1 MKKTLEEL
9 QNEYAGREDELL
21 ELLYGMVAAREK
33 MLIETEN
40 VMIALVTAQCNFR
53 GKVSHLHDKAYELEH
68 KITEVTGD
76 FGETDDIM
84 EVAEDEYCV
93 DEFKEKKAKDS
104 IEKKPSLDEIRFGR
118 VDCCGCCEQCKYRN
132 NTVCLIDKRLGSE
145 KPSAAQVKYAERIA
159 SVLNIGL
166 PICKRMKSYHK
177 FIALN
182 VDEFNRQNGMVI
194 S

>member
-1 MKKTLEEL
+1 MKNTLEEL
-9 QNEYAGREDELL
+9 KNEYAGREDELL
-21 ELLYGMVAAREK
+21 ELLYGQVAARERL
-33 MLIETEN
+33 LIETER
-40 VMIALVTAQCNFR
+40 VLMSLVTSQCSFR
-53 GKVSHLHDKAYELEH
+53 SKVVKLQDKAYELEH
-68 KITEVTGD
+68 QITEVTGD
-76 FGETDDIM
+76 FGDTNDAMDE
-84 EVAEDEYCV
+84 AESEYSI
-93 DEFKEKKAKDS
+93 DEFVEKRAKTS
-104 IEKKPSLDEIRFGR
+104 LEKKPSLDEIRFGR

-182 VDEFNRQNGMVI
+182 VDEFNRQNGRMI